1 MLIDTHTH
9 VNFNSFKD
17 DGRDVIDRALTNN
30 VWVINVGSQYRTS
43 LRAVNIADSYNKGVY
58 AIVGLHPIHLFDM
71 HVDESEMEF
80 KTRKEEF
87 DKQTYIDLASNPKV
101 VGIGETGLDYFHVPE
116 GENPESV
123 KEKQEEVFRAQLSL
137 AMELDKAV
145 TIHSRGTKDDPLGV
159 YQDIMDIIKDYS
171 GIRAVV
177 HCYTGDVE
185 TAKQFVELGLNISIT
200 GIVTFKNAKEVQEV
214 AKAIPLENILVETD
228 APYLAPDP
236 HRGKRNE
243 PSYVKFVAEKIAE
256 LKGISFDE
264 VADITT
270 QAAKKMYKIK

>member
-9 VNFNSFKD
+9 VNFNSFKE
-17 DGRDVIDRALTNN
+17 DGRDVIDRALTNDI
-30 VWVINVGSQYRTS
+30 WLINVGSQYKTS
-43 LRAVNIADSYNKGVY
+43 LRAVNIANNYNQGVY
-58 AIVGLHPIHLFDM
+58 AIVGLHPIHLFNM

-80 KTRKEEF
+80 NTREEEF
-87 DKQTYIDLASNPKV
+87 DKQTYTDLASNPKV

-116 GENPESV
+116 GEDQKSV
-123 KEKQEEVFRAQLSL
+123 KQKQEEVFRAQLSL

-159 YQDIMDIIKDYS
+159 YQDIMRIMKEYP
-171 GIRAVV
+171 GVRAVV

-185 TAKQFVELGLNISIT
+185 TAKQFIDLGLNISIT

-214 AKAIPLENILVETD
+214 AKEIPLEHILVETD

-256 LKGISFDE
+256 LKGISFEE
-264 VADITT
+264 VAETTT
-270 QAAKKMYKIK
+270 QNAKKLFKIS